1 MTFSES
7 EDERRRAGAGSSASK
22 ILSSQ
27 AGRYELGEV
36 VATGGQGVILDATDV
51 NVRRSVAMKVL
62 RDPGKA
68 SDRQVARFIHEAR
81 ITGQLEHPGIV
92 PLHELGVD
100 AGGKAFYTMKM
111 VQGRDLECLLA
122 RIRQG
127 DTRTI
132 GDYPLSH
139 LLTIFQKIC
148 DAIAFAHARGVIHR
162 DLKPANI
169 MVGDYGEVLVMDW
182 GLAKVLPR
190 AELGDAEPPAEPP
203 DQPKTA
209 TATVDPMR
217 EDADAQIMA
226 TMDGT
231 VMGTPAYMAPEQAL
245 GKILELDERTDVYA
259 LGAILYNILTLNAP
273 ITGDNVRELLDKAA
287 AGDMPTP
294 TDFNPQGT
302 TAKLEH
308 GPGKIAP
315 LGHLPGQRIPQS
327 LAAVAMK
334 ALATAPP
341 DRYQSVGDLQADVT
355 AYQNGFATSA
365 EAAGPLTLLKLF
377 LKRHLAVTVATVFL
391 SLALLAVL
399 GGSSWI
405 NYRARVRAEH
415 AEDNARREETRAKG
429 LLGELQTERENLI
442 WENYAGKIG
451 MAQGKIA
458 DSAFAAAREV
468 LLSTPRKHRNWEWG
482 RLMHRCR
489 LDSLTLDAG
498 GGHTYYIVAGFS
510 GDMSHLLLWQCSGG
524 TTKIWDFATGQFVR
538 SIDHRKRG
546 IRLSPDSSLML
557 IGNDRDVIV
566 KEFATDKT
574 VLQLPAA
581 PARIA
586 SAAISHDARQLLV
599 GRFDGKVDLV
609 NVNTGK
615 ITRTLDHRGRVGF
628 CEFSRNG
635 GFALTQADGKA
646 TVWDLKTGEKKVPV
660 TGHIDSYKL
669 ARISPDGMR
678 VLAAYHDMTAKLWNV
693 ETGQVILEL
702 AGHTGVVR
710 AVAFSPDGRRAL
722 TGGAFGVR
730 YWDLEKGTELRLL
743 KGHGGI
749 VHTVDF
755 APNGRWALSGSENGR
770 IKIWDLTGVAEP
782 IRLHPPRVASAH
794 EECSVALSANG
805 KLLLTGGWGK
815 NAKLWNPKTGRQLL
829 TLEGAGI
836 LRSVDISADGRWA
849 ITGSRDS
856 NVRLWN
862 LATGKQVSRVGHGNE
877 TLSVALSPDG
887 KQALY
892 GGQSERVTFLEVPTG
907 RSLFDIKADAGM
919 VSCVAFSPDGQSA
932 LIRGFKR
939 TVLWDLRTNSPRANL
954 EFPGVRHNPAIFF
967 PDGRR
972 VMAAGY
978 GEVKIWDTETGKV
991 LKTLR
996 PGSSVFAIALSP
1008 DDRRAFLGCLDQ
1020 TIRVWDLKAS
1030 REILAFKGHS
1040 DSVTSLAISAD
1051 GRTLVSGSRGAS
1063 KNVIIWP
1070 ALDWTRS
1077 PEELDREK
1085 LKRWAAMGKTA
1096 P

>member
-1 MTFSES
+1 LT
-7 EDERRRAGAGSSASK
+7 GKSK
-22 ILSSQ
+22 
-27 AGRYELGEV
+27 GKYELGDV
-36 VATGGQGVILDATDV
+36 IASGGQGVILDARDI
-51 NVRRSVAMKVL
+51 NVQRSVAMKVL
-62 RDPGKA
+62 HDPGKA
-68 SDRQVARFIHEAR
+68 NDRQVARFIREAR
-81 ITGQLEHPGIV
+81 ITGQLEHPGVV

-100 AGGKAFYTMKM
+100 SDGKAFYTMKM
-111 VQGRDLECLLA
+111 VQGRDLENVLA
-122 RIRQG
+122 GISRG
-127 DTRTI
+127 DTQTI

-182 GLAKVLPR
+182 GLAKALPQ
-190 AELGDAEPPAEPP
+190 AGLGDAEPPADLPGEPEA
-203 DQPKTA
+203 A
-209 TATVDPMR
+209 TAAVDPMR

-226 TMDGT
+226 TMDGA

-245 GKILELDERTDVYA
+245 GKIPELDERTDIYA
-259 LGAILYNILTLNAP
+259 LGAILYNILTLSAP

-308 GPGKIAP
+308 DPGKIAP
-315 LGHLPGQRIPQS
+315 LGHLPGRRIPQS

-341 DRYQSVGDLQADVT
+341 DRYQSVGDLQGDVA

-377 LKRHLAVTVATVFL
+377 VKRHMAVTVATVFL
-391 SLALLAVL
+391 SLALVAVL
-399 GGSSWI
+399 AGSSWI

-415 AEDNARREETRAKG
+415 AEGNARREETRAKG
-429 LLGELQTERENLI
+429 LLAKLRTERENLI
-442 WENYAGKIG
+442 WENYASKIG

-489 LDSLTLDAG
+489 LDSLTLNAG
-498 GGHTYYIVAGFS
+498 WGYSYNVVAAFS
-510 GDMSHLLLWQCSGG
+510 DDMRHLLFWQGG
-524 TTKIWDFATGQFVR
+524 RKTAKIWDFATGQFVR
-538 SIDHRKRG
+538 SIDNCTRG
-546 IRLSPDSSLML
+546 VCLSPDSSLL
-557 IGNDRDVIV
+557 VIKNDRDVIV

-574 VLQLPAA
+574 VLQFSPA

-586 SAAISHDARQLLV
+586 SVAMSPDARQLLV
-599 GRFDGKVDLV
+599 GRFDGKADLV

-615 ITRTLDHRGRVGF
+615 ITRTLDHGGGVHF
-628 CEFSRNG
+628 CQFSRNG
-635 GFALTQADGKA
+635 GFALTQANGKA
-646 TVWDLKTGEKKVPV
+646 TVWNLKTGEKKAPV
-660 TGHIDSYKL
+660 TGHTGSSQSV
-669 ARISPDGMR
+669 RMSPDAMR
-678 VLAAYHDMTAKLWNV
+678 VLACYHDMTAKLWSV
-693 ETGQVILEL
+693 ETGQVLLEL

-730 YWDLEKGTELRLL
+730 YWDLEKGAELRLL
-743 KGHGGI
+743 KGHGGV

-755 APNGRWALSGSENGR
+755 ARNGRWALSGSENGR

-782 IRLHPPRVASAH
+782 IRLHPPRAATVH
-794 EECSVALSANG
+794 EECPVALSGDG
-805 KLLLTGGWGK
+805 KLLLTGGWGM
-815 NAKLWNPKTGRQLL
+815 NAKLWNPATGRQLL

-836 LRSVDISADGRWA
+836 LRSVDISADGLWA
-849 ITGSRDS
+849 VTGNRDA
-856 NVRLWN
+856 VVLLWN
-862 LATGKQVSRVGHGNE
+862 LTTGKQVSRVLHGAE
-877 TLSVALSPDG
+877 VRSVALSLDG
-887 KQALY
+887 KQALS
-892 GGQSERVTFLEVPTG
+892 GGQLGRVTLFEVPTG
-907 RSLFDIKADAGM
+907 RVLLDIKADTGGA
-919 VSCVAFSPDGQSA
+919 SCVAFSPDGQLA
-932 LIRGFKR
+932 LIRGDKK
-939 TVLWDLRTNSPRANL
+939 TVLWDLRTNSRRASL
-954 EFPGVRHNPAIFF
+954 EFPGIRSNPAVFF

-972 VMAAGY
+972 AMVAGH
-978 GEVKIWDTETGKV
+978 GEVKIWDSETGKV

-996 PGSSVFAIALSP
+996 PGSNVFAIALSP
-1008 DDRRAFLGCLDQ
+1008 DGRRVFLGCLDR
-1020 TIRVWDLKAS
+1020 TIRVWDLDVS
-1030 REILAFKGHS
+1030 REILAFKGHD
-1040 DSVTSLAISAD
+1040 DSVTSLAISSD

-1085 LKRWAAMGKTA
+1085 LKRWAAMDKTA